1 MNTFYSK
8 AVVLGALTIG
18 LSFASSAFS
27 QTKLTV
33 IDTTTTTTTSTST
46 STQDDVKM
54 TNLKVVNKDD
64 KFLVSGDIKGAGGN
78 RVGKLGHIDVD
89 VLNAK
94 GKRIKTVPANIGKG
108 LHFMISLGAS
118 VPDDVKL
125 RILYH
130 RGVAHSHLPSHTH

>member
-27 QTKLTV
+27 QTKLTI
-33 IDTTTTTTTSTST
+33 IDTTTSTST

-64 KFLVSGDIKGAGGN
+64 KLFVSGDIKGAGGD
-78 RVGKLGHIDVD
+78 RASKLGHIDVD

-94 GKRIKTVPANIGKG
+94 GKRIKTVPTNIGKG

-118 VPDDVKL
+118 VPDNVKL

-130 RGVAHSHLPSHTH
+130 RDVAHSHLPSHAH

>member
-8 AVVLGALTIG
+8 AIVLGAFTIG

-33 IDTTTTTTTSTST
+33 IDTSTSTT

-64 KFLVSGDIKGAGGN
+64 KFLVSGDIKGAAGN

-89 VLNAK
+89 VLDAK

-130 RGVAHSHLPSHTH
+130 RGVAHSHLPSHAH